1 MSYHLKEII
10 PGKFGEIS
18 KIREEFEE
26 LMDANVQ
33 GNSIMEIIELADL
46 LGAMQEYIKKY
57 NLTIKDL
64 VIMAHANHRAFTD
77 GTRKP
82 KETTK

>member
-1 MSYHLKEII
+1 MSYHLNKII
-10 PGKFGEIS
+10 PGKLGEIS

-33 GNSIMEIIELADL
+33 GNPVMEMLELSDM
-46 LGAMQEYIKKY
+46 LGAIECYIKKY
-57 NLTIKDL
+57 NLTLTDL
-64 VIMAHANHRAFTD
+64 IIMKEATRRAFTD

-82 KETTK
+82 KEVKT